1 MLKNAV
7 VYSFCD
13 QYRAADAYLNRAN
26 YIDPNDMLV
35 PKVFRGNKK
44 KQHSKRLTDLINI
57 LIDKM
62 TDEQRMRPFVKHY
75 LNTVQC
81 PCGFFRMI

>member
-26 YIDPNDMLV
+26 YVDPNDMLV
-35 PKVFRGNKK
+35 PKAFRGDKK
-44 KQHSKRLTDLINI
+44 ETAF
-57 LIDKM
+57 
-62 TDEQRMRPFVKHY
+62 EEAY
-75 LNTVQC
+75 
-81 PCGFFRMI
+81 